1 MILILYYTLHF
12 IEVKFISNIM
22 VCLQNRLLFGK
33 IGTVNI
39 CSYVGCGSRIFSV
52 HWLCWLNSF
61 VWNVS
66 YVAFHT
72 CFHRFEINFGFFGVE
87 C

>member
-39 CSYVGCGSRIFSV
+39 CSYVGCGSRILVFIGYV
-52 HWLCWLNSF
+52 GLTHLC
-61 VWNVS
+61 
-66 YVAFHT
+66 
-72 CFHRFEINFGFFGVE
+72 GM
-87 C
+87 